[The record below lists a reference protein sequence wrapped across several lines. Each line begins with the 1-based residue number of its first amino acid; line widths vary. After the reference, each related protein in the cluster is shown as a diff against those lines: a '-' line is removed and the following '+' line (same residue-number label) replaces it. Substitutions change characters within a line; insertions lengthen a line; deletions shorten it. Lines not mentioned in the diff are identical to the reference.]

1 MNLFTLA
8 LILYILTL
16 SSVTL
21 LSFIRQYKS
30 KKHKE

>member
-8 LILYILTL
+8 LILYIITL

-21 LSFIRQYKS
+21 LSFIRQQKI
-30 KKHKE
+30 KDK